1 MFRGF
6 AACLFSGSIVSGMVL
21 GMDEVKVLFVEAS
34 VILSRLVTIVV
45 SGSKRESVFKKA
57 YLEPGGVFRGRF
69 DFLIPPMASDKA
81 PGLGAR

>member
-21 GMDEVKVLFVEAS
+21 GIDEVTVLFAEVSVALS
-34 VILSRLVTIVV
+34 KLVILVV

-57 YLEPGGVFRGRF
+57 YLVPGGVFRGRF
-69 DFLIPPMASDKA
+69 DTLIPPMPSDEA
-81 PGLGAR
+81 PGLDA

>member
-1 MFRGF
+1 
-6 AACLFSGSIVSGMVL
+6 MVL
-21 GMDEVKVLFVEAS
+21 GIGEVTVLFVEVSVALS
-34 VILSRLVTIVV
+34 KLVILVV

>member
-1 MFRGF
+1 M
-6 AACLFSGSIVSGMVL
+6 FSGSIVSGMVL

-57 YLEPGGVFRGRF
+57 YLVPGGVFKGRF
-69 DFLIPPMASDKA
+69 DTLIPPMPSDEA
-81 PGLGAR
+81 PGLDA

>member
-1 MFRGF
+1 M
-6 AACLFSGSIVSGMVL
+6 FSGSIVSGMVL
-21 GMDEVKVLFVEAS
+21 GMDEVKVLCVEAS

-69 DFLIPPMASDKA
+69 DTLIPPMPSDEA
-81 PGLGAR
+81 PGLDARCN